1 MVVNYQHP
9 IQCIRYVERQTAGS
23 RNLFLASAGS
33 KIYTYAAETGKQL
46 AIWPEAANT
55 ADSTVV
61 SVAPSSEGDEP
72 SAKKRK
78 VSPAP
83 EQTAK
88 RGQSETSTAWSTI
101 PILAVSSDGNFVVAV
116 TGEDKCLRV
125 FEIEES
131 GSLKQLSERH
141 MPKRPSA
148 IALVDDDKTILCGDK
163 FGDVYSLPLIDTGKS
178 SIAPKIHGKL
188 KPNQPAATTLTV
200 HSKRNLASLEQQL
213 RHYGQ
218 KEKTADEKPTSAFE
232 LHLILGHVSML
243 TDLVYVSIPV
253 DATSGRKRPY
263 IFTADRDEH
272 IRVSRGPPQAHIIE
286 NYCLGHTSFVS
297 SLCVPQW
304 APEYLV
310 SGGGDDYLI
319 VWRWN
324 EGRLVQKVPL
334 LEEGTNS
341 EVVVRRIWA
350 LSLNKG
356 ANSEEKANAIF
367 VALDGFSKLL
377 CFTLESDGSLKAQ
390 NSIQA
395 SGNVLDLTVPAGNSS
410 IVVSVDAVREPGSA
424 QEWRTTPSSPS
435 TLLEAF
441 RLKPS
446 SEGLDWEPTSEAI
459 TAQINSEGIS
469 EISTDLEE
477 KQKKE
482 LNDSLYSLGNLRK
495 KNFGEDD

>member
-9 IQCIRYVERQTAGS
+9 IQCMRYVERQTSGFP
-23 RNLFLASAGS
+23 NLFVASAGS

-46 AIWPEAANT
+46 AIWPEAANA

-78 VSPAP
+78 VSPVP
-83 EQTAK
+83 ERIAK
-88 RGQSETSTAWSTI
+88 GGQSETSTAWSTI
-101 PILAVSSDGNFVVAV
+101 PILAVSSDGNYMVAV

-125 FEIEES
+125 FELEE
-131 GSLKQLSERH
+131 GGNLKQFSERH

-148 IALVDDDKTILCGDK
+148 IALVEDDKTILCGDK

-178 SIAPKIHGKL
+178 SIAPKVHGKI

-218 KEKTADEKPTSAFE
+218 KEKTAEEKPTSAFE

-243 TDLVYVSIPV
+243 TDLAYVSIPL
-253 DATSGRKRPY
+253 DATSGRKRSY
-263 IFTADRDEH
+263 LLTADRDEH

-297 SLCVPQW
+297 SLCIPQW
-304 APEYLV
+304 APKYLV
-310 SGGGDDYLI
+310 SGGADDHLI

-324 EGRLVQKVPL
+324 EGRLVHKAPL
-334 LEEGTNS
+334 VEEGTDS
-341 EVVVRRIWA
+341 EVIVRRIWA
-350 LSLNKG
+350 LSLTKP
-356 ANSEEKANAIF
+356 ANSQENANVIL
-367 VALDGFSKLL
+367 VALDGSSKLL

-395 SGNVLDLTVPAGNSS
+395 SGNVLDLTVPTEGSS
-410 IVVSVDAVREPGSA
+410 IVVSVDTVREAGST
-424 QEWRTTPSSPS
+424 QEWRTAAPSPS
-435 TLLEAF
+435 TLVEAF
-441 RLKPS
+441 RLKPAS
-446 SEGLDWEPTSEAI
+446 DGLDWEPTSDTI
-459 TAQINSEGIS
+459 TAQINSEGTS
-469 EISTDLEE
+469 EISADLAE
-477 KQKKE
+477 KHKKE

-495 KNFGEDD
+495 KNFEDD

>member
-9 IQCIRYVERQTAGS
+9 IQCIRYVERQTAGF

-33 KIYTYAAETGKQL
+33 KIYTYAAETGRQL
-46 AIWPEAANT
+46 AIWPEAAN
-55 ADSTVV
+55 AANSTVV
-61 SVAPSSEGDEP
+61 SVAPGSEGDQP

-88 RGQSETSTAWSTI
+88 GGQSETSTAWSTI
-101 PILAVSSDGNFVVAV
+101 PILAVSSDNNFVVAV

-131 GSLKQLSERH
+131 GHLKQLSERH

-178 SIAPKIHGKL
+178 SIAPKVHGKI
-188 KPNQPAATTLTV
+188 KQNQPAATTLTV

-218 KEKTADEKPTSAFE
+218 KEKTAEEKPTSAFE

-243 TDLVYVSIPV
+243 TDLVYVSVPV

-310 SGGGDDYLI
+310 SGGGDNHLI
-319 VWRWN
+319 VWRWH
-324 EGRLVQKVPL
+324 ESRLVQKVPL
-334 LEEGTNS
+334 LEEGTDS

-350 LSLNKG
+350 LSLTKV
-356 ANSEEKANAIF
+356 ANSQENANVML
-367 VALDGFSKLL
+367 VALDGSSKLL

-395 SGNVLDLTVPAGNSS
+395 SGNVLDLTVPDEKSS
-410 IVVSVDAVREPGSA
+410 IVVSVDAVREAGST
-424 QEWRTTPSSPS
+424 QEWRTPSSPS
-435 TLLEAF
+435 TLVEAF
-441 RLKPS
+441 RLKPA
-446 SEGLDWEPTSEAI
+446 SEGLLDWEPTSAAI
-459 TAQINSEGIS
+459 TAQINSEGTS
-469 EISTDLEE
+469 EISADLNE